1 MTTGLPTGYKQFSLV
16 VPKPSSRVRK
26 GKNLFDLAFSF
37 KNFGVGARFTR
48 SGWQYPEPCYWT
60 VTSVKPRKNVPMPFC
75 RPPPNPFRR
84 FSVRLSFNFAS
95 SPLTTR
101 GYDLR

>member
-60 VTSVKPRKNVPMPFC
+60 VTSVKPRKNVSMPFC
-75 RPPPNPFRR
+75 PPPPQ
-84 FSVRLSFNFAS
+84 SISEVLIFNFAS
-95 SPLTTR
+95 PLPTR
-101 GYDLR
+101 GYGLP